1 MTPDVTLCAK
11 KFFKPTPFNRTRQA
25 VSAISEQKV
34 SGHLAGR
41 QETSTTRV
49 REIQKHHRRQGGNME
64 SMGRISKAVTVLVL
78 SLVTGLALS
87 LAYGLFTAEAA
98 NAAETA
104 VSTDAAGALG
114 VETAVYKFKPSVDPD
129 ILPHKA
135 TEIWARVYWPR
146 QLKDPKGKKRPLVLF
161 LHGNHG
167 TCGTG
172 SAPRNDS
179 SCQYTNEGAC
189 PSGYVVTP
197 NHEGYKYAA
206 EHLASWGYVVASIN
220 ANRGITCGGGDSDD
234 WGLILARGRLI
245 LKHLELWQKWS
256 TQGGAPAE
264 FGNADLFKDVVDIGQ
279 VGLMG
284 HSRGGE
290 GIRAALNIFHDKGSI
305 WPAKIPG
312 LDIRALFEIGA
323 VDGQS
328 DRVLDAPSVAWNQLL
343 PLCDGDVSDLQGRN
357 PFERMSAKYF
367 QQNEAEERPSSKSLQ
382 MVWGANHN
390 FFNTEWQTSDAWG
403 CAGEPTHKPLF
414 SESKTESP
422 EQKSIAMQSMTGFF
436 RAHVGAEADPT
447 QAQLFD
453 PAFQLPNALT
463 KQGMVD
469 REFIPSLEL
478 RKARRADDFTS
489 PTGKN
494 ANGPENLATGVN
506 VSHNTFAE
514 PPVARVTWKQPGDD
528 RFFQL
533 NFAETGRSWNVED
546 FDYLDFR
553 VGRVLNDAER
563 ELNEPVSFSLALVD
577 QNEKL
582 SAVLSLDAYTRLL
595 GPPNDSAELTQ
606 TVRIPLKDFATD
618 LSQVRAVRFIF
629 NQTPKAE
636 IRLAQVRFGISTA
649 KALTVAVANAPSFF
663 GSLATTVSGWIDS
676 LLPETTVEKV
686 RPGHLR
692 ISRNLSARAIGLIG
706 DEEEHKPASVTSA
719 TWLRHQPVTKSLQL
733 KGEAG
738 VEMVVR
744 TPGGFP
750 VLNEVPALRIGDE
763 LFPVSRYT
771 SSGHTHTLIFS
782 VPQTSYDELPSGA
795 LARVQYGTTKPQRVW
810 ELPPLTK

>member
-1 MTPDVTLCAK
+1 
-11 KFFKPTPFNRTRQA
+11 
-25 VSAISEQKV
+25 
-34 SGHLAGR
+34 
-41 QETSTTRV
+41 
-49 REIQKHHRRQGGNME
+49 ME

-98 NAAETA
+98 NAAEIAT
-104 VSTDAAGALG
+104 STETPGSFG
-114 VETAVYKFKPSVDPD
+114 VESAVYKFKPSVDPD
-129 ILPHKA
+129 ILPHTT
-135 TEIWARVYWPR
+135 TEIWARVYWPAN
-146 QLKDPKGKKRPLVLF
+146 LKDPQGKKRPLILF

-167 TCGTG
+167 TCGAGT
-172 SAPRNDS
+172 APRNDS

-189 PSGYVVTP
+189 PSGFVVTP

-234 WGLILARGRLI
+234 WGLVLARGRLI

-264 FGNADLFKDVVDIGQ
+264 FGDADLFKGVVDIGQ

-290 GIRAALNIFHDKGSI
+290 GVRAALNIFRDKGSI

-357 PFERMSAKYF
+357 PFERMSSKYF
-367 QQNEAEERPSSKSLQ
+367 QQNEAEDRPSSKSLQ

-390 FFNTEWQTSDAWG
+390 YFNTEWQTSDSWG
-403 CAGEPTHKPLF
+403 CSGEPTHKPIF
-414 SESKTESP
+414 SKTETESP

-436 RAHVGAEADPT
+436 RAHVGVDADGA

-453 PAFQLPNALT
+453 PAFDLPTAMT
-463 KQGMVD
+463 KEGIVD
-469 REFIPSLEL
+469 RDFIPSLEL
-478 RKARRADDFTS
+478 RKTRRVDDFTEA
-489 PTGKN
+489 TGKN
-494 ANGPENLATGVN
+494 VNGPSNLATGVN
-506 VSHNTFAE
+506 VSHNTYAE
-514 PPVARVTWKQPGDD
+514 PPVARVTWQQAGDD
-528 RFFQL
+528 RFFQS
-533 NFAETGRSWNVED
+533 NFAEAGTSWDVRD

-553 VGRVLNDAER
+553 VGRVLNDAAR
-563 ELNEPVSFSLALVD
+563 ELNEPVVFGLALVD

-582 SAVLSLDAYTRLL
+582 SSVLSLADYTRLV
-595 GPPNDSAELTQ
+595 GPPNDSTDLTQ
-606 TVRIPLKDFATD
+606 TVRIPLKDFGID

-636 IRLAQVRFGISTA
+636 IRLAQVRFGLGTA
-649 KALTVAVANAPSFF
+649 KALAIAAANTTSTGASFIAN
-663 GSLATTVSGWIDS
+663 LASRVGGWIDS
-676 LLPETTVEKV
+676 LLPSTNVEKV
-686 RPGHLR
+686 RAGHLR
-692 ISRNLSARAIGLIG
+692 LVKNLAARATELAG
-706 DEEEHKPASVTSA
+706 ASSEPQPVSTASA
-719 TWLRHQPVTKSLQL
+719 IWLRKETVAGSRQL
-733 KGEAG
+733 KGDAA
-738 VEMVVR
+738 VEIAVR
-744 TPGGFP
+744 TTEGFP
-750 VLNEVPALRIGDE
+750 VMDEVPVLRLGDE

-771 SSGHTHTLIFS
+771 SSGQTHTLIFS
-782 VPQTSYDELPSGA
+782 VPQTSYNELPDGTA
-795 LARVQYGTTKPQRVW
+795 ARVQYGTAKPKRVW
-810 ELPPLTK
+810 ELPALSK